1 MPLVNISLR
10 KGMSADYRR
19 AIADAIHQAMM
30 DAFRIPADDRFI
42 LICEH
47 SPENMIQDRTFFGI
61 ERSDK
66 SVFLQ
71 IVVNHR
77 PVEQKASFY
86 EFVVKNLGHAPGL
99 RPEDIFIGI
108 VEVAPENWW
117 AFARNVNASGS
128 DAVRGTALPRP

>member
-10 KGMSADYRR
+10 NGTTPDYRR
-19 AIADAIHQAMM
+19 AIADGVHQAMM

-42 LICEH
+42 LIWEH
-47 SPENMIQDRTFFGI
+47 SPEHMIQDRTFFGI

-66 SVFLQ
+66 SIFLQ
-71 IVVNHR
+71 VVVNHR

-86 EFVVKNLGHAPGL
+86 EFVVKNLCNAPGF
-99 RPEDIFIGI
+99 RQEDIFIGI

-117 AFARNVNASGS
+117 AFARNVNASGI
-128 DAVRGTALPRP
+128 DDRATPAA